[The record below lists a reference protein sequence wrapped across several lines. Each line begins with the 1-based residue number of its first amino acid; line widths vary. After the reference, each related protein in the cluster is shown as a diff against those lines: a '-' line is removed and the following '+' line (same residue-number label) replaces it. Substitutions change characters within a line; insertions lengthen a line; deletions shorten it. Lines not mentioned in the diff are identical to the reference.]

1 MGRLANTLFWCEVET
16 CFSLCGPRYVQ
27 PGQRRHTEELENGM
41 QSITET
47 EFMGATVQMP
57 MGRKKEGGRLH
68 SAVTSLFDHQCVE
81 LYLACLPCLTLGLMF
96 QRILRISDR
105 GW

>member
-1 MGRLANTLFWCEVET
+1 MK
-16 CFSLCGPRYVQ
+16 
-27 PGQRRHTEELENGM
+27 
-41 QSITET
+41 SITET

-68 SAVTSLFDHQCVE
+68 SAVTSLFVHQCVE

-96 QRILRISDR
+96 QKNTQNLGQGLV
-105 GW
+105 GWFSG